1 MGIALG
7 DRFGYAVSL
16 SGDRSLIGD
25 YISDE
30 KCVES
35 EAAYIFC
42 RMNGL

>member
-30 KCVES
+30 NVLKARQPISFVE
-35 EAAYIFC
+35 
-42 RMNGL
+42 